1 MRIALEQLTDELQD
15 HLAAIGFEAVDV
27 RLGGGARRVRLQV
40 RVDWLDA
47 DPGRKVTI
55 DDCATVSRHLEAWLD
70 AAGVLGDRYV
80 LEVSSPGMERPVRRL
95 AHWRRFIGH
104 DVDVR
109 LRDRGRLR
117 ARIAAV
123 DDEAATVTLVGPGG
137 DVMTVPVAEAR
148 DATLAVDWD
157 AALRHASEGRRIG
170 PGGDQAKQGKQ

>member
-1 MRIALEQLTDELQD
+1 MRIALEQLTAELQH

-40 RVDWLDA
+40 RVDWRDA
-47 DPGRKVTI
+47 DPSRKVTI

-70 AAGVLGDRYV
+70 ASGVLGEEYV
-80 LEVSSPGMERPVRRL
+80 LEVSSPGMERPVRWL
-95 AHWRRFIGH
+95 AHWQRFVGR

-109 LRDRGRLR
+109 LRNRGRVR

-123 DDEAATVTLVGPGG
+123 DAAAAAVTLALQDGETV
-137 DVMTVPVAEAR
+137 TVPVDEAR

-157 AALRHASEGRRIG
+157 AALRHPLEAP
-170 PGGDQAKQGKQ
+170 PGDGSGDQAKE